1 MTSDEIG
8 SARTR
13 YRDAGYC
20 VSGPLL
26 DEATI
31 AHARLA
37 AGNVIAGR
45 YETGV
50 KPLYR
55 NWNPGDPPRSLVKI
69 DLPHLSDRVI
79 QQVGSDHRIGEW
91 VAELLN
97 ASLVQ
102 MWACE
107 LICKFPHADPL
118 SPQQG
123 AIGWHQDDHSF
134 RHWAGQ
140 ICTVWLALVDVDER
154 MGPVRY
160 VDGSHRWGQREA
172 ALFFFETDLDE
183 QQARIGT
190 PAGRVWKETTAAIP
204 AGAVSV
210 HQRLTLH
217 ASGPNHS
224 EMPRLGL
231 AIHLR
236 TERARL
242 IATPKPA
249 FHRPDLSD
257 PYACPVLTRSPA
269 RPHLGD
275 DEGMEEPSEETLT
288 GGFITSSVTRSGNT
302 VRRSAGP
309 WSPAVHAWL
318 AHWRMPGPVSR
329 PGRAPGPGAGIEEV
343 TYIEGTALSG
353 GASPGYLWRDD
364 TLAGLARLVRRFHDA
379 AASFTP
385 PADAAWQ
392 QTAAFPGGGEVM
404 CHNDLA
410 PWNTVFARE
419 QPVAFI
425 DWDLAAPGPRWW
437 DVSFAIWHFVPLYGD
452 PGSDPFDMAEF
463 EPRARR
469 SRLFCDAYG
478 LDDRDGLV
486 DKILERQRAVHS
498 AIKQRRK
505 RGTRPTSDCGKS
517 APAQASSARSATCSH
532 TAPPWK
538 TPSPKDR
545 PTRMAGRRKAV
556 R

>member
-1 MTSDEIG
+1 VTSDEIG

-79 QQVGSDHRIGEW
+79 QQVVSDDRIGEW

-107 LICKFPHADPL
+107 LICKFPQADPL

-154 MGPVRY
+154 MGSVRY
-160 VDGSHRWGQREA
+160 VEASHHWGQREA
-172 ALFFFETDLDE
+172 ARFFFETNLDE

-190 PAGRVWKETTAAIP
+190 PAGRVWRETTAAIP

-224 EMPRLGL
+224 DMPRLGL

-242 IATPKPA
+242 IATPEPP

-257 PYACPVLTRSPA
+257 PYACPVLTE
-269 RPHLGD
+269 RPRRGRTT
-275 DEGMEEPSEETLT
+275 EMTGMDPPTEEPLT
-288 GGFITSSVTRSGNT
+288 GGFITSSVTRSGSN

-318 AHWRMPGPVSR
+318 AHLAR
-329 PGRAPGPGAGIEEV
+329 AGINVAPRPVRLDLDAGTEEL
-343 TYIEGTALSG
+343 TYIDGTVLSG
-353 GASPGYLWRDD
+353 GAAPPYLWRDG
-364 TLAGLARLVRRFHDA
+364 TLTALARLIRRFHDA
-379 AASFTP
+379 AATFTP
-385 PADAAWQ
+385 PSGAAWQ
-392 QTAAFPGGGEVM
+392 QTAAHPAGGDVI

-410 PWNTVFARE
+410 PWNTAFADE

-437 DVSFAIWHFVPLYGD
+437 DVSYALWHFVPLYGD
-452 PGSDPFDMAEF
+452 PGSD
-463 EPRARR
+463 RR
-469 SRLFCDAYG
+469 G
-478 LDDRDGLV
+478 LGGPGLPAPV
-486 DKILERQRAVHS
+486 
-498 AIKQRRK
+498 
-505 RGTRPTSDCGKS
+505 GTR
-517 APAQASSARSATCSH
+517 
-532 TAPPWK
+532 
-538 TPSPKDR
+538 
-545 PTRMAGRRKAV
+545 RRHGH
-556 R
+556 